1 MILNLCCLI
10 GQGFRKRKS
19 KTHIVSFV
27 NGMHKRKIYKSRGT
41 SVFVKNDILSLNIGV
56 ILFFFE
62 VKFMNVFVKYCLGVW
77 ENDYTYMIMADL
89 ALNISRDN
97 KISICPN
104 YLRMNEKS
112 YLSRA
117 MCGFSRKCL
126 TFSFLTSLG
135 NLRLNLKGMI
145 ENKKNRMSNQNPT
158 SNDP

>member
-1 MILNLCCLI
+1 
-10 GQGFRKRKS
+10 
-19 KTHIVSFV
+19 
-27 NGMHKRKIYKSRGT
+27 MHKRKIYKSRGT

-104 YLRMNEKS
+104 YLRMSEKS